1 MRLPSFAA
9 LALTVLLPL
18 SAAAATVTVR
28 SGETLSDIAARYDVS
43 VDSLMRLNGIRD
55 PDHVEIGSR
64 LKVPGQAATAGPGRH
79 RVSEGETLG
88 EIAARY
94 QVSSRDLIALND
106 LRHADHVELGETLK
120 LPANAVLPVTKPKQ
134 EPIKVVPGASQHI
147 VGQGQ
152 TLSQIARAYNLPMTS
167 LVSFNQLDN
176 PDQVMVGMRL
186 YLKAPQTTVQTTKPK
201 TSEPQTAVQPQTSAQ
216 SSPADKPTA
225 KAKPATGVPVTTA
238 AKPAVQKPVSIQKK
252 AKTSQPVE
260 AVIAKQ
266 ADWRTYGPLQVD
278 WANWRPMGGSQVV
291 PSLNDKGQALY
302 LAVNCSAGKINAT
315 GADGSWKAWAAP
327 ANRFEKDLVKDRCQ
341 AKA

>member
-43 VDSLMRLNGIRD
+43 VDSLMRLNGIND
-55 PDHVEIGSR
+55 PDHVEIGTR
-64 LKVPGQAATAGPGRH
+64 LKVPGQAAAAGPGRH

-88 EIAARY
+88 EIAVRY
-94 QVSSRDLIALND
+94 EVSSRDLIALNG
-106 LRHADHVELGETLK
+106 LRDADHVELGETLK

-134 EPIKVVPGASQHI
+134 APIKVVPGARQHI

-186 YLKAPQTTVQTTKPK
+186 YLKSPQTTIQTTKPQTAK
-201 TSEPQTAVQPQTSAQ
+201 PQTAVRPQKSVQPST
-216 SSPADKPTA
+216 AD
-225 KAKPATGVPVTTA
+225 
-238 AKPAVQKPVSIQKK
+238 KPAVQKPVSNQPK
-252 AKTSQPVE
+252 AKASQPVE

>member
-9 LALTVLLPL
+9 LALTALLPL

-43 VDSLMRLNGIRD
+43 VVSLMRLNGIKD

-64 LKVPGQAATAGPGRH
+64 LKVPGQAAAATAGPGRH

-88 EIAARY
+88 EIAVKY
-94 QVSSRDLIALND
+94 QVSSRDLIALNG
-106 LRHADHVELGETLK
+106 LRNADHVELGETLK
-120 LPANAVLPVTKPKQ
+120 LPKNAVLPAAKPKQ
-134 EPIKVVPGASQHI
+134 APINVVPGASHHT

-152 TLSQIARAYNLPMTS
+152 TLSQIARAYKLPMTS
-167 LVSFNQLDN
+167 LVSFNQLEN
-176 PDQVMVGMRL
+176 PDQVTVGMRL
-186 YLKAPQTTVQTTKPK
+186 YLKAPQTTVQTTKP
-201 TSEPQTAVQPQTSAQ
+201 E
-216 SSPADKPTA
+216 
-225 KAKPATGVPVTTA
+225 TA
-238 AKPAVQKPVSIQKK
+238 AKPKTAVKPQQAAQPSTAVKPAAQKPATNQPK
-252 AKTSQPVE
+252 AKASQPVE

-327 ANRFEKDLVKDRCQ
+327 ANSFEKDLVKDRCQ
-341 AKA
+341 ARA

>member
-28 SGETLSDIAARYDVS
+28 SGETLSEIAARYDVS
-43 VDSLMRLNGIRD
+43 VDSLMRINGIND
-55 PDHVEIGSR
+55 PDHVEIGTR
-64 LKVPGQAATAGPGRH
+64 LKVPGQAAAAGPGRH

-88 EIAARY
+88 EIAVRY
-94 QVSSRDLIALND
+94 EVSSRDLIALNG
-106 LRHADHVELGETLK
+106 LRDADHVELGETLK

-134 EPIKVVPGASQHI
+134 APIKVVPGASQHI

-186 YLKAPQTTVQTTKPK
+186 YLKSPQTTIQTTKPQTAK
-201 TSEPQTAVQPQTSAQ
+201 PQTAVRPQKSVQPS
-216 SSPADKPTA
+216 TA
-225 KAKPATGVPVTTA
+225 V
-238 AKPAVQKPVSIQKK
+238 KPAVQKPVSNQPK
-252 AKTSQPVE
+252 AKASQPVE

>member
-28 SGETLSDIAARYDVS
+28 SGETLSEIAARYDVS
-43 VDSLMRLNGIRD
+43 VDSLMRLNGIND
-55 PDHVEIGSR
+55 PDHVEIGTR
-64 LKVPGQAATAGPGRH
+64 LKVPGQAAAAGPGRH

-88 EIAARY
+88 EIAVRY
-94 QVSSRDLIALND
+94 EVSSRDLIALNG
-106 LRHADHVELGETLK
+106 LRDADHVELGETLK

-134 EPIKVVPGASQHI
+134 APIKVVPGARQHI

-186 YLKAPQTTVQTTKPK
+186 YLKSPQTTIQTTKPQTAK
-201 TSEPQTAVQPQTSAQ
+201 PQTAVRPQKSVQPS
-216 SSPADKPTA
+216 TA
-225 KAKPATGVPVTTA
+225 V
-238 AKPAVQKPVSIQKK
+238 KPAVQKPVSNQPK
-252 AKTSQPVE
+252 AKASQPVE

>member
-9 LALTVLLPL
+9 LALTALLPL

-43 VDSLMRLNGIRD
+43 VDSLMRLNGIND
-55 PDHVEIGSR
+55 PDHVEIGTR
-64 LKVPGQAATAGPGRH
+64 LKVPGQAAAAGPGRH

-88 EIAARY
+88 EIAVRY
-94 QVSSRDLIALND
+94 EVSSRDLIALNG
-106 LRHADHVELGETLK
+106 LRDADHVELGETLK
-120 LPANAVLPVTKPKQ
+120 LPTNAVLPVTKPKQ
-134 EPIKVVPGASQHI
+134 APIKVVPGASQHI

-186 YLKAPQTTVQTTKPK
+186 YLKSPQTTIQTTKPQTAK
-201 TSEPQTAVQPQTSAQ
+201 PQTAVRPQKSVQPS
-216 SSPADKPTA
+216 TA
-225 KAKPATGVPVTTA
+225 V
-238 AKPAVQKPVSIQKK
+238 KPAVQKPVSNQPK
-252 AKTSQPVE
+252 AKASQPVE

>member
-9 LALTVLLPL
+9 LALTALLPL

-43 VDSLMRLNGIRD
+43 VASLMRLNGIKN

-64 LKVPGQAATAGPGRH
+64 LKVPGQAAAGPGRH

-88 EIAARY
+88 AIAVRY
-94 QVSSRDLIALND
+94 KVSSRDLIALNG
-106 LRHADHVELGETLK
+106 LRDADHVELGETLK

-134 EPIKVVPGASQHI
+134 APIKVVPGASQHI

-176 PDQVMVGMRL
+176 PDQVTVGMRL
-186 YLKAPQTTVQTTKPK
+186 YLKAPEATVQTAKPQATK
-201 TSEPQTAVQPQTSAQ
+201 PQTALKPQKA
-216 SSPADKPTA
+216 AEPTTA
-225 KAKPATGVPVTTA
+225 VAVNAA
-238 AKPAVQKPVSIQKK
+238 AKPAAQRPATNQAK
-252 AKTSQPVE
+252 AKASQPVE

-302 LAVNCSAGKINAT
+302 LAVNCSARKINAT

-327 ANRFEKDLVKDRCQ
+327 ANRFEEDLVKDRCQ
-341 AKA
+341 PRA

>member
-9 LALTVLLPL
+9 LALTALLPL

-43 VDSLMRLNGIRD
+43 VASLMRLNGIKN

-64 LKVPGQAATAGPGRH
+64 LKVPGQAAAGPGRH

-88 EIAARY
+88 EIAVRY
-94 QVSSRDLIALND
+94 KVSSRDLIALNG
-106 LRHADHVELGETLK
+106 LRDADHVELGETLK

-134 EPIKVVPGASQHI
+134 APIKVVPGASQHI

-176 PDQVMVGMRL
+176 PDQVTVGMRL
-186 YLKAPQTTVQTTKPK
+186 YLKAPEATVQTAKPQATK
-201 TSEPQTAVQPQTSAQ
+201 PQTALKPQKAAEPTTAVAVNAAAKPDAQ
-216 SSPADKPTA
+216 RPATNQA
-225 KAKPATGVPVTTA
+225 KAKA
-238 AKPAVQKPVSIQKK
+238 
-252 AKTSQPVE
+252 SQPVE

-327 ANRFEKDLVKDRCQ
+327 ANSFEKDLVKDRCQ
-341 AKA
+341 ARA

>member
-9 LALTVLLPL
+9 LVLTALLPL

-43 VDSLMRLNGIRD
+43 VASLMRLNGIKD

-64 LKVPGQAATAGPGRH
+64 LKVPGHAASATAGPGRH

-88 EIAARY
+88 EIAVRY
-94 QVSSRDLIALND
+94 QISSRDLIALNG
-106 LRHADHVELGETLK
+106 LRNADHVELGETLK
-120 LPANAVLPVTKPKQ
+120 LPANAVLPVAKPKK
-134 EPIKVVPGASQHI
+134 EPINVVPGASQHT

-167 LVSFNQLDN
+167 LVNFNQLDN
-176 PDQVMVGMRL
+176 PDQVTVGMRL
-186 YLKAPQTTVQTTKPK
+186 YLKAPVATVQTAKPQKAVKPSTAVKPTTSVAVNTATAPVKTATKP
-201 TSEPQTAVQPQTSAQ
+201 VAQ
-216 SSPADKPTA
+216 
-225 KAKPATGVPVTTA
+225 KPATKRPA
-238 AKPAVQKPVSIQKK
+238 AKASKPVD
-252 AKTSQPVE
+252 

-266 ADWRTYGPLQVD
+266 AEWRTYGPLQVD

-327 ANRFEKDLVKDRCQ
+327 SSSFEKDLVKDRCQ
-341 AKA
+341 ARA

>member
-9 LALTVLLPL
+9 LVLTALLPL

-43 VDSLMRLNGIRD
+43 VASLMRLNGIKD

-64 LKVPGQAATAGPGRH
+64 LKVPGHAASATAGPGRH

-88 EIAARY
+88 EIAVRY
-94 QVSSRDLIALND
+94 QISSRDLIALNG
-106 LRHADHVELGETLK
+106 LRNADHVELGETLK
-120 LPANAVLPVTKPKQ
+120 LPANAVLPVAKPKK
-134 EPIKVVPGASQHI
+134 EPINVVPGASQHT

-167 LVSFNQLDN
+167 LVNFNQLDN
-176 PDQVMVGMRL
+176 PDQVTVGMRL
-186 YLKAPQTTVQTTKPK
+186 YLKAPVATVQTAK
-201 TSEPQTAVQPQTSAQ
+201 PQTAVKPSTAV
-216 SSPADKPTA
+216 KPTTTFA
-225 KAKPATGVPVTTA
+225 VNTATAPVKTATKPVAQKPATKQPA
-238 AKPAVQKPVSIQKK
+238 AKASKPVD
-252 AKTSQPVE
+252 

-266 ADWRTYGPLQVD
+266 AEWRTYGPLQVD

-327 ANRFEKDLVKDRCQ
+327 SSSFEKDLVKDRCQ
-341 AKA
+341 ARA

>member
-9 LALTVLLPL
+9 LVLTALLPL

-43 VDSLMRLNGIRD
+43 VASLMRLNGIKD

-64 LKVPGQAATAGPGRH
+64 LKVPGHAASATAGPGRH

-88 EIAARY
+88 EIAVRY
-94 QVSSRDLIALND
+94 QISSRDLIALNG
-106 LRHADHVELGETLK
+106 LRNADHVELGETLK
-120 LPANAVLPVTKPKQ
+120 LPANAVLPVAKPKK
-134 EPIKVVPGASQHI
+134 EPINVVPGASQHT

-167 LVSFNQLDN
+167 LVNFNQLDN
-176 PDQVMVGMRL
+176 PDQVTVGMRL
-186 YLKAPQTTVQTTKPK
+186 YLKAPVATVQTAK
-201 TSEPQTAVQPQTSAQ
+201 PQTAVKPSTAV
-216 SSPADKPTA
+216 KPTTSVAVNTATAPVKTATKPVAQEPATKQPAA
-225 KAKPATGVPVTTA
+225 KAS
-238 AKPAVQKPVSIQKK
+238 KPVD
-252 AKTSQPVE
+252 

-266 ADWRTYGPLQVD
+266 AEWRTYGPLQVD

-327 ANRFEKDLVKDRCQ
+327 SSSFEKDLVKDRCQ
-341 AKA
+341 ARA

>member
-43 VDSLMRLNGIRD
+43 VDSLMRLNGIND
-55 PDHVEIGSR
+55 PDHVEIGTR
-64 LKVPGQAATAGPGRH
+64 LKVPGQAAAAGPGRH

-88 EIAARY
+88 EIAVRY
-94 QVSSRDLIALND
+94 EVSSRDLIALNG
-106 LRHADHVELGETLK
+106 LRDVDHVELGETLK

-134 EPIKVVPGASQHI
+134 APIKVVPGASQHI

-186 YLKAPQTTVQTTKPK
+186 YLKSPQTTIQTTKPQTAK
-201 TSEPQTAVQPQTSAQ
+201 PQTAVRPQKSVQPS
-216 SSPADKPTA
+216 TA
-225 KAKPATGVPVTTA
+225 V
-238 AKPAVQKPVSIQKK
+238 KPAVQKPVSNQTK
-252 AKTSQPVE
+252 AKASQPVE

>member
-43 VDSLMRLNGIRD
+43 VDSLMRLNGIKD

-106 LRHADHVELGETLK
+106 LRHADHVELGATLK

-201 TSEPQTAVQPQTSAQ
+201 TDSGPASDIRPAINSRQADDKGQAVATA
-216 SSPADKPTA
+216 
-225 KAKPATGVPVTTA
+225 VPVTTA
-238 AKPAVQKPVSIQKK
+238 AKPAVQKPVSIQ
-252 AKTSQPVE
+252 P
-260 AVIAKQ
+260 
-266 ADWRTYGPLQVD
+266 
-278 WANWRPMGGSQVV
+278 
-291 PSLNDKGQALY
+291 KGQ
-302 LAVNCSAGKINAT
+302 GIAT
-315 GADGSWKAWAAP
+315 G
-327 ANRFEKDLVKDRCQ
+327 
-341 AKA
+341 

>member
-9 LALTVLLPL
+9 LVLTALLPL

-43 VDSLMRLNGIRD
+43 VASLMRLNGIKD

-64 LKVPGQAATAGPGRH
+64 LKVPGHAASATAGPGRH

-88 EIAARY
+88 EIAVRY
-94 QVSSRDLIALND
+94 QISSRDLIALNG
-106 LRHADHVELGETLK
+106 LRNADHVELGETLK
-120 LPANAVLPVTKPKQ
+120 LPANAVLPVAKPKK
-134 EPIKVVPGASQHI
+134 EPINVVPGASQHT

-167 LVSFNQLDN
+167 LVNFNQLDN
-176 PDQVMVGMRL
+176 PDQVTVGMRL
-186 YLKAPQTTVQTTKPK
+186 YLKAPVATVQTAK
-201 TSEPQTAVQPQTSAQ
+201 PQTAVKPSTAV
-216 SSPADKPTA
+216 KPTTTVA
-225 KAKPATGVPVTTA
+225 VNTATAPVKTATKPFAQKPATKQPA
-238 AKPAVQKPVSIQKK
+238 AKASKPVD
-252 AKTSQPVE
+252 

-266 ADWRTYGPLQVD
+266 AEWRTYGPLQVD

-327 ANRFEKDLVKDRCQ
+327 SSSFEKDLVKDRCQ
-341 AKA
+341 ARA

>member
-28 SGETLSDIAARYDVS
+28 SGETLSEIAARYDVS
-43 VDSLMRLNGIRD
+43 VDSLMRLNGIND
-55 PDHVEIGSR
+55 PDHVEIGTR
-64 LKVPGQAATAGPGRH
+64 LKVPGQAAAAGPGRH

-88 EIAARY
+88 EIAVRY
-94 QVSSRDLIALND
+94 EVSSRDLIALNG
-106 LRHADHVELGETLK
+106 LRDADHVELGETLK

-134 EPIKVVPGASQHI
+134 APIKVVPGASQHI

-186 YLKAPQTTVQTTKPK
+186 YLKSPQTTIQTTKPQTAK
-201 TSEPQTAVQPQTSAQ
+201 PQTAVRPQKSVQPS
-216 SSPADKPTA
+216 TA
-225 KAKPATGVPVTTA
+225 V
-238 AKPAVQKPVSIQKK
+238 KPAVQKPVSNQPK
-252 AKTSQPVE
+252 AKASQPVE

>member
-28 SGETLSDIAARYDVS
+28 SGETLSDIAARYNVS

-106 LRHADHVELGETLK
+106 LRHADHVELGATLK

-134 EPIKVVPGASQHI
+134 RAD
-147 VGQGQ
+147 QGGSWCQ
-152 TLSQIARAYNLPMTS
+152 PAHRRARADPEPDRPGLQPADDKPGE
-167 LVSFNQLDN
+167 LQPLDN

-186 YLKAPQTTVQTTKPK
+186 YLKAPQTTKPK
-201 TSEPQTAVQPQTSAQ
+201 TSEPQTAVQPHTSAQ

-225 KAKPATGVPVTTA
+225 KAKPATGVPVNTA
-238 AKPAVQKPVSIQKK
+238 ASRLFRNLFPFN
-252 AKTSQPVE
+252 
-260 AVIAKQ
+260 
-266 ADWRTYGPLQVD
+266 R
-278 WANWRPMGGSQVV
+278 RPRHR
-291 PSLNDKGQALY
+291 
-302 LAVNCSAGKINAT
+302 
-315 GADGSWKAWAAP
+315 
-327 ANRFEKDLVKDRCQ
+327 NRLKR
-341 AKA
+341 